1 MSTQG
6 SQDARGSLAVGA
18 IVAILIIAAV
28 ATLGYYQFEVAN
40 STSTTTTTSTASVTC
55 PSAACANVTIITGAS
70 SEPTNY
76 TTGELYGF
84 NPLTVTVV
92 IGVNNTVF
100 WTNADAAPHTVTSD
114 TGDSVSF
121 DSGTSGSLI
130 TQGGTFQFTFT
141 TPGTYAYHCTFH
153 SWMHGKVI
161 VLAPTS
167 SSPPTTGSTSS
178 STIQSS
184 ATQTSTTST

>member
-1 MSTQG
+1 MSNQ
-6 SQDARGSLAVGA
+6 SNQDARGSVAVGA
-18 IVAILIIAAV
+18 VVAILIVAAI

-40 STSTTTTTSTASVTC
+40 SASSTTTTTSTPSVTC
-55 PSAACANVTIITGAS
+55 PSAACANVTIFAGAS
-70 SEPTNY
+70 SEPANY

-84 NPLTVTVV
+84 SPPTVTVV

-100 WTNADAAPHTVTSD
+100 WTNTDAAPHTVTSD

-121 DSGTSGSLI
+121 DSGTSGPLI

-153 SWMHGKVI
+153 SWMHGRVI
-161 VLAPTS
+161 VLA
-167 SSPPTTGSTSS
+167 STSS
-178 STIQSS
+178 SSTTTGGVSS
-184 ATQTSTTST
+184 STTQASTTST